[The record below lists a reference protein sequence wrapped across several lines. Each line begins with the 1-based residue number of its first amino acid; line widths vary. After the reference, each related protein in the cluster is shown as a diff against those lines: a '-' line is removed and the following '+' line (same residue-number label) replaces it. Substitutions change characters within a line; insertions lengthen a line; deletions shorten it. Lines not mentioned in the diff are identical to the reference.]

1 MKENLENFKCDCDI
15 IHEDSVEEVLKNLPE
30 EGDLNLMADFFKVF
44 SNNTRIKIL
53 YSLLNKEL
61 CVCDIAN
68 ILNMK
73 QSAISHQLRTL
84 KQSRLVK
91 YRREGRTIYYSLDD
105 SHISKILTQ
114 GYNHIK
120 E

>member
-1 MKENLENFKCDCDI
+1 MKNKDNFKCDCNI
-15 IHEDSVEEVLKNLPE
+15 IHEDAVKNARNNLPE
-30 EGDLNLMADFFKVF
+30 DDDLNLMADFFKVF

-53 YSLLNKEL
+53 YSLLKQEL